1 MNLFHNEYYLRTDTP
16 RQKVPVV
23 DIYIQRN
30 VITNLKLTPMSDKTL
45 PYAIVDTSV
54 GVFVRPLQINL
65 DIIQGNVD
73 AIQKMI
79 IGRDTV
85 LKRILSKSDVN
96 YNFVLFLAKF
106 IVTKMNWKK
115 SVYLSSQTLISALSP
130 CLT

>member
-23 DIYIQRN
+23 DMYIQRN

-96 YNFVLFLAKF
+96 YNFVLFDC
-106 IVTKMNWKK
+106 
-115 SVYLSSQTLISALSP
+115 LS
-130 CLT
+130 CLQSS